1 MATIEPINTM
11 GSTDRPGMTE
21 KGQTVRHLVEADLLD
36 ERYETTKR
44 GLKSRHVQLM
54 ALGGTIGTG
63 TTLVLAHSNKG
74 KFMTRVHC
82 RIVCI
87 IWPVPGYRGP
97 CFIAPWVYFHLR
109 NGLWSGDRDR

>member
-1 MATIEPINTM
+1 MATIEPTNAI
-11 GSTDRPGMTE
+11 GYSTDRPAMTE

-63 TTLVLAHSNKG
+63 KTPL
-74 KFMTRVHC
+74 
-82 RIVCI
+82 
-87 IWPVPGYRGP
+87 P
-97 CFIAPWVYFHLR
+97 CTFEVMETINQYKR
-109 NGLWSGDRDR
+109 

>member
-11 GSTDRPGMTE
+11 GYSTDRPAMTE
-21 KGQTVRHLVEADLLD
+21 KSHTVRHLVEADLLD

-63 TTLVLAHSNKG
+63 KTLSLALSDK
-74 KFMTRVHC
+74 
-82 RIVCI
+82 
-87 IWPVPGYRGP
+87 
-97 CFIAPWVYFHLR
+97 
-109 NGLWSGDRDR
+109 